1 MIFYSKSPLKTKQI
15 ALILAKKLKG
25 GEILALE
32 GDLGGGKTTFAKGLA
47 KALGLK
53 KLIASPSFLIMKVYN
68 IKKGRIKKF
77 CHIDVYRLK
86 NNKEIE
92 GLGLVDYINK
102 KDTVTVIEW
111 ADKINKYLKKFK
123 KITILFKFVDKNQRR
138 ISILN
143 H

>member
-1 MIFYSKSPLKTKQI
+1 MVFHSKSPLDTKKI
-15 ALILAKKLKG
+15 ALRLAKKLKG

-32 GDLGGGKTTFAKGLA
+32 GDLGGGKTTFTKGLA
-47 KALGLK
+47 KALGAK
-53 KLIASPSFLIMKVYN
+53 KLVVSPSFLIMKVYN
-68 IKKGRIKKF
+68 IKKGRIRKF

-92 GLGLVDYINK
+92 GLGLVDYLNK

-111 ADKINKYLKKFK
+111 ADKIKKYLSKFK
-123 KITILFKFVDKNQRR
+123 TIKVLFQFVDKNQRK
-138 ISILN
+138 ISISN